1 MAMTIDELIT
11 HLQWVKG
18 QIGYNAEVVIKES
31 SGLYNQKIN
40 VGWDGDHIIDG
51 DGEGVK
57 VATITS
63 YIRMG
68 PS

>member
-1 MAMTIDELIT
+1 MKIDEMIAELV
-11 HLQWVKG
+11 WVKS
-18 QIGYNAEVVIKES
+18 QIGNAEVVLKES
-31 SGLYNQKIN
+31 SGIYNQKLS

-63 YIRMG
+63 YVVMG
-68 PS
+68 KP

>member
-1 MAMTIDELIT
+1 MKIDALIEELIAVRA
-11 HLQWVKG
+11 H
-18 QIGYNAEVVIKES
+18 IGNAEVVLKES
-31 SGLYNQKIN
+31 SGLYNQRIQ

-63 YIRMG
+63 YVRIG